1 MIATVPHYYEG
12 QRRNVGRDTLLS
24 SVLLPFTGAPMTFI
38 SLSPR
43 RERRRRRGGNTDFER
58 KPG

>member
-1 MIATVPHYYEG
+1 MIATVPHYNEG

-38 SLSPR
+38 SLSKK
-43 RERRRRRGGNTDFER
+43 REEEEDGGNTDFER